1 MYETVTQRANAGR
14 KVLFYPSDECFA
26 DLIVCIENQSHKT
39 LVMLAFELAERSVQ
53 DLIKNYPYD
62 NRPTNALNLSK
73 LWASGEVKMPV
84 AKKAILDCH
93 AMAKEITDISDIA
106 LCHAIGQACSVVHT
120 RTHAPGYPIYE
131 LTAIVRRIGMN
142 EFREAVEQ
150 RINFYIDR
158 LLFWQK
164 QSEKTDLKWADFI
177 DR

>member
-1 MYETVTQRANAGR
+1 MYETVAQRANARR
-14 KVLFYPSDECFA
+14 KVLFHSSDECFA
-26 DLIVCIENQSHKT
+26 RLTACIEKQSHKT
-39 LVMLAFELAERSVQ
+39 LIMWAFELAEESVQ
-53 DLIKNYPYD
+53 DLIKKYPHD

-164 QSEKTDLKWADFI
+164 QSEKTDLKWANFI